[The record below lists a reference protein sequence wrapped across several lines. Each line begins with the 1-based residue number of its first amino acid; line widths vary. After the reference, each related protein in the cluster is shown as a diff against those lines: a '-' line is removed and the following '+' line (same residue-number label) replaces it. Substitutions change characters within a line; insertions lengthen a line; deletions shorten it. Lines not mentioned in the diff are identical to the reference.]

1 MAEHQQ
7 LTGLPQW
14 SILWLSLCW
23 FFWVIVWMWNDS
35 RLKAVS
41 PISFKSCF
49 QKRARGKKANCIL
62 WHARWAYG
70 QSYFPNTLCY
80 YLLQA
85 FSIPADREA
94 VLLFWFVLGF
104 FLTTSKLVN
113 TVLGNKKWECLTLC
127 GMWQQEL
134 VSASGEA
141 DSSSDTALVARSVLD
156 KWGFVWILQYCHCSV
171 LGGEMQYFRCLN
183 TLPRWLQRPLPALQC
198 DSASVHAA
206 QNYTGIFCWPVA
218 MPCPL

>member
-1 MAEHQQ
+1 MILDWKLCLLSALKVVSKKEPEAKKQTVFYGMPGEHMDRAIFQIPCVIICSKLSASQ
-7 LTGLPQW
+7 LIGKLCFCFGL
-14 SILWLSLCW
+14 
-23 FFWVIVWMWNDS
+23 FWV
-35 RLKAVS
+35 
-41 PISFKSCF
+41 
-49 QKRARGKKANCIL
+49 
-62 WHARWAYG
+62 
-70 QSYFPNTLCY
+70 
-80 YLLQA
+80 
-85 FSIPADREA
+85 
-94 VLLFWFVLGF
+94 F

-141 DSSSDTALVARSVLD
+141 DSSSDTALVARSLLD
-156 KWGFVWILQYCHCSV
+156 KWGFVWILQYSHCSV